1 MTALSQGTLLG
12 GRVRYAQPIDG
23 YRTGIEPV
31 LLAACIPAR
40 PGQRVLEAGTGSGAG
55 LLCLMARVPGLMAQG
70 VEIDPAMAAI
80 IRGNLVA
87 NAFEATIHV
96 GNVAD
101 AARHGPVDHAFAN
114 PPWHD
119 PAGTLPASP
128 GRARAKHRAPEGL
141 TTWISGLAPAVDAK
155 GTLSLVLPAT
165 LLAQA
170 TALLPGT
177 GFGRIT
183 ILPLWPRPGLSAK
196 LILLQARRGALATHL
211 AAGLS
216 LHDESGFTDATQAIL
231 RQGKSLPL

>member
-12 GRVRYAQPIDG
+12 GRVRYAQPTDG

-55 LLCLMARVPGLMAQG
+55 LLCLMARVPGLVAQG

-128 GRARAKHRAPEGL
+128 ARARAKHRAPEGL
-141 TTWISGLAPAVDAK
+141 TCWVEGLAGAVAAK
-155 GTLSLVLPAT
+155 GSLSLALPTVLM
-165 LLAQA
+165 AQA
-170 TALLPGT
+170 TGLLLAA

-183 ILPLWPRPGLSAK
+183 ALPLWPRPGVAAK
-196 LILLQARRGALATHL
+196 LVLLQARRGAPATRLLPGLVLHHGSQFTPAADDVLRRGAALA
-211 AAGLS
+211 
-216 LHDESGFTDATQAIL
+216 F
-231 RQGKSLPL
+231 